1 MFQWNR
7 AMRVRKIMNTKKYSV
22 ADLAGATGKSAQS
35 IDKFLT
41 GTQEAGEYYLK
52 EIAVALG
59 VTIGVMTDFENKV
72 HHEFVDVIKDGR
84 KERKGKKKK

>member
-52 EIAVALG
+52 
-59 VTIGVMTDFENKV
+59 
-72 HHEFVDVIKDGR
+72 
-84 KERKGKKKK
+84 